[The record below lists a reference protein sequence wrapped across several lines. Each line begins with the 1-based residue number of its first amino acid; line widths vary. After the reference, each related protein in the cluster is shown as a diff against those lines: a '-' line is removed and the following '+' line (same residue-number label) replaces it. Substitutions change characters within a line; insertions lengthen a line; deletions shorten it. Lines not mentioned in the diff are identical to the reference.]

1 MTVVSIVPPVCVSVH
16 VTLSG
21 MSVCESAHLDWV
33 CLQRGTYCPESACIS
48 LCSRLEFSESTYL
61 GSLSCSYPN
70 TSPTLYILG
79 SVRVTPSPH
88 THQPP
93 LLHLVPADASEA
105 QASPCLCHTCSWSK
119 LDGAVALH
127 PLVAGEVG
135 KGTIGGSDADAAAVP
150 GVLGEERIPLLVEP
164 QH

>member
-1 MTVVSIVPPVCVSVH
+1 MVSIPPSLCVSVH

-21 MSVCESAHLDWV
+21 MSVCESAHLDCV
-33 CLQRGTYCPESACIS
+33 CLQRGTYCPENACIS
-48 LCSRLEFSESTYL
+48 GCSRLEFSESTYL

-70 TSPTLYILG
+70 SSPTLYTLG
-79 SVRVTPSPH
+79 SVRATPPH
-88 THQPP
+88 THTPPPP
-93 LLHLVPADASEA
+93 LLRLVPVDASEA

-150 GVLGEERIPLLVEP
+150 GVLGEERIALLVEP